1 MRGRSAV
8 PEILPR
14 MRVLILLR
22 LSILEIIVL
31 CGLMVIW
38 HRLLAGLAADNLA
51 HELDTF
57 AFVGFGLAQGADFG
71 AHLTKE
77 LLVAA
82 FEDDQRVL
90 LRSLLASTLTSGKLQ
105 IYGVREAQCEFEHV
119 VGSCGAVAHTYEF
132 HFLAVA
138 LVNAFHHVVDQSA
151 VETVL
156 AAVLDVVAGAADVY
170 VVVFYVT
177 VRSGLTAC
185 LSSPWGLFYELLRC
199 WHQRSQ

>member
-1 MRGRSAV
+1 MLFGT
-8 PEILPR
+8 
-14 MRVLILLR
+14 
-22 LSILEIIVL
+22 
-31 CGLMVIW
+31 G
-38 HRLLAGLAADNLA
+38 LLAGLAADNFA

-57 AFVGFGLAQGADFG
+57 AFVGLGLAQAADFG
-71 AHLTKE
+71 AHLTEE

-82 FEDDQRVL
+82 FEDDQGVL
-90 LRSLLASTLTSGKLQ
+90 VALALGFHTHFGGKLQ

-170 VVVFYVT
+170 VVVFYGYCKV
-177 VRSGLTAC
+177 GID
-185 LSSPWGLFYELLRC
+185 GLFEFSVGAFYGYYVVGINGHSNSGGDC
-199 WHQRSQ
+199 YGSFTNS